1 MARFDA
7 DFNADIRR
15 TINSFNQKIRR
26 AKKRGEKGLPELRS
40 VREFKAQFTTTEDA
54 KRELRQFKSLLN
66 NKEALQRYRTKD
78 GTITNW
84 EFSYIVQNLVATN
97 KWIDREI
104 EKARERYKDYPN
116 HLYAIREDINT
127 LVHEKYIINRDLDE
141 LTAQQLKTVSATID
155 KYKRRNIKISAGRD
169 YFMRNLDALLQAKGL
184 PKEKRSKMYNKL
196 NKLTNDQFLEFYKR
210 HDIVSDI
217 MIMIPS
223 DPASDNN
230 TKERKKIAKEV
241 VSDDIT
247 GDALDEFAK
256 SLDDYI
262 DEAKTSVDHR
272 GEVITNDKGEK
283 VTYEEFLKL
292 FK

>member
-26 AKKRGEKGLPELRS
+26 AKKRGEKGLPDLRS
-40 VREFKAQFTTTEDA
+40 VREFKAQFSTKQDA
-54 KRELRQFKSLLN
+54 KRELKQYKTLLN
-66 NKEALQRYRTKD
+66 NKEALQRHRTKD
-78 GTITNW
+78 GTISNW
-84 EFSYIVQNLVATN
+84 EYDYIIQNLRVTDR
-97 KWIDREI
+97 WITREI
-104 EKARERYKDYPN
+104 EKARERYKDYPT

-127 LVHEKYIINRDLDE
+127 LIHEKDIINRNLDE
-141 LTAQQLKTVSATID
+141 LTAQELKTVSATID
-155 KYKRRNIKISAGRD
+155 KYKRRNVKISAGRD
-169 YFMRNLDALLQAKGL
+169 FFMRNLDSLLQAKGL
-184 PKEKRSKMYNKL
+184 PKEQRAKMYNKI

-230 TKERKKIAKEV
+230 TKERKKIAKEA

-247 GDALDEFAK
+247 GDALDEFTR
-256 SLDDYI
+256 SLDDYVE
-262 DEAKTSVDHR
+262 EAKTSIDHK
-272 GEVITNDKGEK
+272 GEIITNSKGEQ

>member
-40 VREFKAQFTTTEDA
+40 VREFKAQFTTKEDA